1 MKITITFNTDNAAFA
16 DGGYTTEIPKILK
29 YAAANLI
36 EEDLEN
42 ENLIEHAFPL
52 WDSND
57 NRVGKATAE
66 AT

>member
-36 EEDLEN
+36 NENLEN
-42 ENLIEHAFPL
+42 ENLIELEWPIF
-52 WDSND
+52 DTNG
-57 NRVGKATAE
+57 NKVGTTKAE